1 MQNLQSKDFCPSGSK
16 RKGDIMKIYEV
27 IRVSTGT
34 IAIAC
39 TTRAEANKWIAER
52 IKLAGHDSKM
62 YRIEYID
69 I

>member
-1 MQNLQSKDFCPSGSK
+1 
-16 RKGDIMKIYEV
+16 MKIYEV

-52 IKLAGHDSKM
+52 IKLAGHGAKM

>member
-1 MQNLQSKDFCPSGSK
+1 
-16 RKGDIMKIYEV
+16 MKIYEV

-39 TTRAEANKWIAER
+39 TTRAEASKWIAER
-52 IKLAGHDSKM
+52 IKLAGHDPKM